1 MCVRAVQ
8 RYTPTLPSQKRRY
21 IEKHTFSK
29 SRREKKEGYILKS
42 QCTLRQ
48 RYILKSQCR
57 LRCIEI
63 LPLVEREVSVIGT
76 VS

>member
-42 QCTLRQ
+42 QC
-48 RYILKSQCR
+48 R

>member
-1 MCVRAVQ
+1 
-8 RYTPTLPSQKRRY
+8 
-21 IEKHTFSK
+21 
-29 SRREKKEGYILKS
+29 
-42 QCTLRQ
+42 LRQ